1 MPLRGSDENYSV
13 VAASLSDTASMKTGL
28 NLTLGPV
35 QQIVFLMLSYPL
47 GALCS
52 HSMESSK
59 LGKGPHGAQH

>member
-1 MPLRGSDENYSV
+1 
-13 VAASLSDTASMKTGL
+13 MKTGL